1 MKIINLFAIS
11 TLAISSLAM
20 ADRYEDYF
28 HCTTAPKTEWIA
40 GSDAHAKI
48 VAMGYK
54 VKEFKETAACYEI
67 EGWDKTGQRVEVA
80 FDPKTLAVVRSELD
94 R

>member
-67 EGWDKTGQRVEVA
+67 EGWDKAGQRVEVA